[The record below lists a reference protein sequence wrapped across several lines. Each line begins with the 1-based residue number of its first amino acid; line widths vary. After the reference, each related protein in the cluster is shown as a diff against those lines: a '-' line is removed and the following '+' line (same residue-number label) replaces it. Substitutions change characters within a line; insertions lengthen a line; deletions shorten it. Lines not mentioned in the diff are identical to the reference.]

1 MKIVLRSA
9 ALVAISAAA
18 FAQEARAAGAG
29 AARARPRPAW
39 VKFTFV
45 ICGSRISRPN
55 AD

>member
-29 AARARPRPAW
+29 AARARPRPGMGEVYFRSMRLKNFW
-39 VKFTFV
+39 
-45 ICGSRISRPN
+45 PN
-55 AD
+55 PD